1 MSTSLNVM
9 TAKNFN
15 QLIGKY
21 EQVKHTEKYNTDPI
35 GVLMDMLDEFT
46 QYYTNFSGNIGRLYD
61 VVLEGEH
68 LQNAFSDEYECRIYK
83 LNKKDIFN
91 ILNTSETVELV
102 NKWEDI
108 MESFNDCEP
117 TETIYCLVEN

>member
-9 TAKNFN
+9 TAKKFD

-68 LQNAFSDEYECRIYK
+68 LQMRFLMNMSAVSINSTKKIFSI
-83 LNKKDIFN
+83 
-91 ILNTSETVELV
+91 S
-102 NKWEDI
+102 
-108 MESFNDCEP
+108 
-117 TETIYCLVEN
+117 

>member
-9 TAKNFN
+9 TETNFD

-21 EQVKHTEKYNTDPI
+21 EQVKYTERYGNDPI
-35 GVLMDMLDEFT
+35 GVLMDVLDEFT

-61 VVLEGEH
+61 VVEKGEL
-68 LQNAFSDEYECRIYK
+68 LQNDFANEYECRIYK
-83 LNKKDIFN
+83 LNKKN
-91 ILNTSETVELV
+91 ILDIVNASDNVKLV

-108 MESFNDCEP
+108 MESFDDCKP
-117 TETIYCLVEN
+117 TETIYCIVD